1 MSATKNY
8 DLALTDND
16 QTKFKEWR
24 ESING
29 NSNSNMEKID
39 TALGEKANLSVAI
52 NAVLLMSA
60 WSDDSPYVQTI
71 SVEGLTADQNGI
83 ITIGQNITTEQLEDV
98 VAADMRISD
107 QADGSLTVT
116 AYGDKPTRD
125 IPVTISHRLPF

>member
-1 MSATKNY
+1 MSTTANY
-8 DLALTDND
+8 NLKLTDDD

-52 NAVLLMSA
+52 SAVLSMSA
-60 WSDDSPYVQTI
+60 WSENAPYSQTI
-71 SVEGLTADQNGI
+71 SVDGLTEEQNGI
-83 ITIGQNITTEQLEDV
+83 ITIGQNITTEQIEDV
-98 VAADMRISD
+98 VAADIRISS
-107 QADGSLTVT
+107 QADGSLTVI

-125 IPVTISHRLPF
+125 IPVTIILLG

>member
-1 MSATKNY
+1 MSETTNY
-8 DLALTDND
+8 HLALTDDD

-39 TALGEKANLSVAI
+39 TALGEKANLSIAI

-60 WSDDSPYVQTI
+60 WSNNSPYVQTI
-71 SVEGLTADQNGI
+71 SVDGLAAKQNGI

-98 VAADMRISD
+98 VAADMRITD
-107 QADGSLTVT
+107 QVDGSLTVT

-125 IPVTISHRLPF
+125 IPVTIILLG

>member
-71 SVEGLTADQNGI
+71 SVEGLNADQNGI

-98 VAADMRISD
+98 VASDMRISD

-116 AYGDKPTRD
+116 AYGDKPTCD
-125 IPVTISHRLPF
+125 IPVTIILLG

>member
-1 MSATKNY
+1 MSETKNY
-8 DLALTDND
+8 NLALTTDD

-24 ESING
+24 ETING

-52 NAVLLMSA
+52 SAVLSMSE
-60 WSDDSPYVQTI
+60 WSENAPYSQTI
-71 SVEGLTADQNGI
+71 SVDGLTEEQNGI
-83 ITIGQNITTEQLEDV
+83 ITIGQNITTEQIEDV
-98 VAADMRISD
+98 VDADMRISS

-125 IPVTISHRLPF
+125 IPVTIILLG

>member
-98 VAADMRISD
+98 VAADMRISG
-107 QADGSLTVT
+107 QVDGAFTVT

-125 IPVTISHRLPF
+125 IPVTIILLG

>member
-1 MSATKNY
+1 MSETKNY
-8 DLALTDND
+8 HLILTDDD

-71 SVEGLTADQNGI
+71 SVDSLTTEQNGI

-98 VAADMRISD
+98 IAADMRITN
-107 QADGSLTVT
+107 QADGTLTVT

-125 IPVTISHRLPF
+125 IPVTIILLG

>member
-1 MSATKNY
+1 MSETKNY
-8 DLALTDND
+8 NLALTTDD

-107 QADGSLTVT
+107 QTDGSLTVT

-125 IPVTISHRLPF
+125 IPVIIILLG

>member
-8 DLALTDND
+8 DLALTVND

-107 QADGSLTVT
+107 QTDGSLTVT

-125 IPVTISHRLPF
+125 IPVTIILLG

>member
-1 MSATKNY
+1 MSETTNY
-8 DLALTDND
+8 HLKLTDDD

-52 NAVLLMSA
+52 NAVLFMSA
-60 WSDDSPYVQTI
+60 WSEDSPYSQTI
-71 SVEGLTADQNGI
+71 SIDGLTAEQNGM
-83 ITIGQNITTEQLEDV
+83 ITIGQNITTEQLEDI
-98 VAADMRISD
+98 VAADMRITD
-107 QADGSLTVT
+107 QADGTLTVT

-125 IPVTISHRLPF
+125 IPVTIILLG

>member
-1 MSATKNY
+1 MSTTANY
-8 DLALTDND
+8 NLILTDDD

-125 IPVTISHRLPF
+125 IPVTIILLG

>member
-1 MSATKNY
+1 MSTTTNY
-8 DLALTDND
+8 NLILTDDD

-52 NAVLLMSA
+52 SAVLSMST
-60 WSDDSPYVQTI
+60 WSENAPYSQTI
-71 SVEGLTADQNGI
+71 SVDGLTEEQNGI
-83 ITIGQNITTEQLEDV
+83 ITIGQNITTEQIEDV
-98 VAADMRISD
+98 VAADIRISS

-125 IPVTISHRLPF
+125 IPVTIILLG

>member
-1 MSATKNY
+1 MSETTNY
-8 DLALTDND
+8 HLALTDDD

-52 NAVLLMSA
+52 NAVLLVSA
-60 WSDDSPYVQTI
+60 WSENAPYSQTI
-71 SVEGLTADQNGI
+71 SVDGLAAEQNGI

-98 VAADMRISD
+98 VAADMRITD

-125 IPVTISHRLPF
+125 IPVTIILLG

>member
-1 MSATKNY
+1 MSETTNY
-8 DLALTDND
+8 HLALTDDD

-39 TALGEKANLSVAI
+39 TALGEKANLSIAI

-60 WSDDSPYVQTI
+60 WSNNSPYVQTI
-71 SVEGLTADQNGI
+71 SVDGLVAEQNGI

-98 VAADMRISD
+98 VAADMRTTD

-125 IPVTISHRLPF
+125 IPVTIILLG

>member
-8 DLALTDND
+8 DLSLTDND

-71 SVEGLTADQNGI
+71 SVEGLNADQNGI

-107 QADGSLTVT
+107 QTDGSLTVT

-125 IPVTISHRLPF
+125 IPVIIILLG

>member
-52 NAVLLMSA
+52 NAVLSVSA
-60 WSDDSPYVQTI
+60 WSEDSPYSQTI
-71 SVEGLTADQNGI
+71 SIDGLTADQNGI
-83 ITIGQNITTEQLEDV
+83 LTIGQNITTEQIEDV
-98 VAADMRISD
+98 VAADMRITD

-125 IPVTISHRLPF
+125 IPVTIILLG

>member
-71 SVEGLTADQNGI
+71 SVEGLNADQNGI
-83 ITIGQNITTEQLEDV
+83 ITIGQNITTEQPEDV

-116 AYGDKPTRD
+116 AYGDKPTCD
-125 IPVTISHRLPF
+125 IPVTIILLG

>member
-71 SVEGLTADQNGI
+71 SVEGLNADQNGI
-83 ITIGQNITTEQLEDV
+83 ITIGQNITTERLEV
-98 VAADMRISD
+98 VLKEVIY
-107 QADGSLTVT
+107 
-116 AYGDKPTRD
+116 AYCFYFPNW
-125 IPVTISHRLPF
+125 

>member
-71 SVEGLTADQNGI
+71 SVEGLNADQNGI

-98 VAADMRISD
+98 VAADMRITN

-116 AYGDKPTRD
+116 AYGDKPTRN
-125 IPVTISHRLPF
+125 IPVTIILLG

>member
-71 SVEGLTADQNGI
+71 SVEGLNADQNGI

-107 QADGSLTVT
+107 QTDGSLTVT

-125 IPVTISHRLPF
+125 IPVIIILLG

>member
-71 SVEGLTADQNGI
+71 SVEGLTAEQNGM

-98 VAADMRISD
+98 VAADMRISG
-107 QADGSLTVT
+107 QVDGAFTVT

-125 IPVTISHRLPF
+125 IPVTIILLG

>member
-1 MSATKNY
+1 MSTTANY
-8 DLALTDND
+8 NLILTDDD

-52 NAVLLMSA
+52 SAVLSMSE
-60 WSDDSPYVQTI
+60 WSENAPYSQTI
-71 SVEGLTADQNGI
+71 SVDGLTEEQNGI
-83 ITIGQNITTEQLEDV
+83 ITIGQNITTEQIEDAV
-98 VAADMRISD
+98 DADMRISS

-125 IPVTISHRLPF
+125 IPVTIILLG

>member
-71 SVEGLTADQNGI
+71 SVEGLTAEQNGM

-125 IPVTISHRLPF
+125 IPVTIILLG

>member
-39 TALGEKANLSVAI
+39 TALGERANLSVAI

-125 IPVTISHRLPF
+125 IPVTIILLG

>member
-107 QADGSLTVT
+107 QTDGSLTVT

-125 IPVTISHRLPF
+125 IPVIIILLG

>member
-1 MSATKNY
+1 MSETKNY
-8 DLALTDND
+8 HLALTDDD

-71 SVEGLTADQNGI
+71 SVDGLAAEQNGI

-98 VAADMRISD
+98 VAADMRITD
-107 QADGSLTVT
+107 QADGTLTVT

-125 IPVTISHRLPF
+125 IPVTIILLG

>member
-1 MSATKNY
+1 MSTTANY
-8 DLALTDND
+8 NLILTDDD

-29 NSNSNMEKID
+29 NSNSNMKKID

-52 NAVLLMSA
+52 SAVLSMSA
-60 WSDDSPYVQTI
+60 WSENAPYSQTI
-71 SVEGLTADQNGI
+71 SVDWLTEEQNGI
-83 ITIGQNITTEQLEDV
+83 IAIGQNITTEQIEDV
-98 VAADMRISD
+98 VAADIRISS

-125 IPVTISHRLPF
+125 IPVTIILLG

>member
-1 MSATKNY
+1 MSETKNY
-8 DLALTDND
+8 HLNLTDD
-16 QTKFKEWR
+16 AQTKFLAWR
-24 ESING
+24 NSING
-29 NSNSNMEKID
+29 NTNSNMIKID

-98 VAADMRISD
+98 VAADMRISG
-107 QADGSLTVT
+107 QVDGSLTVT

-125 IPVTISHRLPF
+125 IPVTIILLG

>member
-1 MSATKNY
+1 MSTTANY
-8 DLALTDND
+8 NLILTDDD

-107 QADGSLTVT
+107 QTDGSLTVT

-125 IPVTISHRLPF
+125 IPVIIILLG

>member
-1 MSATKNY
+1 MSTTANY
-8 DLALTDND
+8 NLILTDDD

-98 VAADMRISD
+98 VAADMRISG
-107 QADGSLTVT
+107 QVDGAFTVT

-125 IPVTISHRLPF
+125 IPVTIILLG

>member
-8 DLALTDND
+8 DLVLTDND

-52 NAVLLMSA
+52 NAVLSVSA
-60 WSDDSPYVQTI
+60 WSEDSPYSQTI
-71 SVEGLTADQNGI
+71 SIDGLTADQNGI
-83 ITIGQNITTEQLEDV
+83 LTIGQNITTEQIEDV
-98 VAADMRISD
+98 VAADMRITD

-125 IPVTISHRLPF
+125 IPVTIILLG

>member
-1 MSATKNY
+1 MSTTTNY
-8 DLALTDND
+8 NLILTDDD
-16 QTKFKEWR
+16 QTKFREWR

-52 NAVLLMSA
+52 SAVLSMSA
-60 WSDDSPYVQTI
+60 WSKNAPYSQTI
-71 SVEGLTADQNGI
+71 SVDGLTEEQNGI
-83 ITIGQNITTEQLEDV
+83 ITIGQNITTEQIEDV
-98 VAADMRISD
+98 VAADIRISS

-125 IPVTISHRLPF
+125 IPVTIILLG

>member
-71 SVEGLTADQNGI
+71 SVEGLNADQNGI

-116 AYGDKPTRD
+116 AYCDKPTCD
-125 IPVTISHRLPF
+125 IPVTIILLG

>member
-71 SVEGLTADQNGI
+71 SVEGLNADQNGI

-98 VAADMRISD
+98 VAADMRITD
-107 QADGSLTVT
+107 QADGTLTVT

-125 IPVTISHRLPF
+125 IPVTIILLG